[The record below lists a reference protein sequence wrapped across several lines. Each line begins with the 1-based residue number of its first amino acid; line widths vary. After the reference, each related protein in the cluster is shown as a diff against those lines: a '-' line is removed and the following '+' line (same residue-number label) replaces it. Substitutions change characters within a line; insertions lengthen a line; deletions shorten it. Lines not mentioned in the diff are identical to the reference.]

1 MLSQAYLGVR
11 SQPNVYTPN
20 SRLRDFMRMNPPT
33 FHGTMVDEDLQC
45 FMNEVF
51 QVVDS
56 ISVTPRRIVELAAY
70 KLKDVKKVW
79 FE

>member
-1 MLSQAYLGVR
+1 
-11 SQPNVYTPN
+11 
-20 SRLRDFMRMNPPT
+20 MRMNPHT

-56 ISVTPRRIVELAAY
+56 ISVTPRKIVELAAY
-70 KLKDVKKVW
+70 KLKDVRKVW